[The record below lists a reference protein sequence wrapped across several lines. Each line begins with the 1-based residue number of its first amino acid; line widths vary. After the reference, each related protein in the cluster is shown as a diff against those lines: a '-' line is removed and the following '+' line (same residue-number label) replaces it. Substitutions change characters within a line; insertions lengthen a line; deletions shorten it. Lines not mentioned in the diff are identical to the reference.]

1 MNSYLLESEDS
12 LSLQTERDNIIHE
25 NHFEDAVINTYDME
39 EVPLENALE
48 DLDTY
53 GFLSDKK
60 VIVIENIEVL
70 KYDDFKK
77 DFEHLF
83 LYIKNPNPDNLL
95 ILESSKLNNTLKVTK
110 ELKKICKYIEIS
122 IDLKSYMKNA
132 FKGYKIDTNT
142 MNLLEEYCLGDYSK
156 IANECL
162 KIKTYKMD
170 DKIITKED
178 IIELVPKKLGDSK
191 DLTFAFSRSL
201 GLRDREDALRKYLK
215 LLSFDLEPISIIGL
229 LASQVRIIYQVKLLE
244 KDRLSDKDIATT
256 LGEKSDYRI
265 RKTRELTKYY
275 TEEELLKLMQELA
288 DMDYKMKTEDV
299 DGNHLIEMFILN
311 I

>member
-25 NHFEDAVINTYDME
+25 NNFEDAVINTYDME

-95 ILESSKLNNTLKVTK
+95 ILESNKLNNTLKVTK
-110 ELKKICKYIEIS
+110 ELKKICKYQEIS
-122 IDLKSYMKNA
+122 IDIKSYIKNA

-162 KIKTYKMD
+162 KLKNYKMD

-201 GLRDREDALRKYLK
+201 GLRDREDALKKYLE

-244 KDRLSDKDIATT
+244 KDRLSDKDIAAT

>member
-12 LSLQTERDNIIHE
+12 LSLQTERENIIQD
-25 NHFEDAVINTYDME
+25 NHFEEAMVSFYDME

-60 VIVIENIEVL
+60 VVIIENIEVL

-77 DFEHLF
+77 DFDHLF
-83 LYIKNPNPDNLL
+83 SYIKNPNPDNLL
-95 ILESSKLNNTLKVTK
+95 IIESEKLNNTLKVTK
-110 ELKKICKYIEIS
+110 ELKKICKYQEIH
-122 IDLKSYMKNA
+122 IDLRSYMKNT
-132 FKGYKIDTNT
+132 FKDYKIDTNT

-156 IANECL
+156 LANECNKL
-162 KIKTYKMD
+162 KSYKAEE
-170 DKIITKED
+170 KVITKED
-178 IIELVPKKLGDSK
+178 VIELVPKKLGDSK

-201 GLRDREDALRKYLK
+201 GLRDREDALRKYLE
-215 LLSFDLEPISIIGL
+215 LLSYDIEPISIIGL
-229 LASQVRIIYQVKLLE
+229 LASQIRIIYQVKLLE
-244 KDRLSDKDIATT
+244 NKRMSDKEIADQ

-275 TEEELLKLMQELA
+275 SEEELLKLMQQLA

>member
-162 KIKTYKMD
+162 KLKNYKMD

>member
-12 LSLQTERDNIIHE
+12 LSLQTERDNIIQE

-95 ILESSKLNNTLKVTK
+95 ILESNKLNNTLKVTK
-110 ELKKICKYIEIS
+110 ELKKICKYQEIS
-122 IDLKSYMKNA
+122 IDIKSYIKNA

-162 KIKTYKMD
+162 KLKNYKMD

-178 IIELVPKKLGDSK
+178 VIELVPKKLGDSK

-201 GLRDREDALRKYLK
+201 GLRDREDALRKYLE

>member
-12 LSLQTERDNIIHE
+12 LSLQTERDYIIHE

-95 ILESSKLNNTLKVTK
+95 ILESNKLNNTLKVTK
-110 ELKKICKYIEIS
+110 ELKKICKYQEIS
-122 IDLKSYMKNA
+122 IDIKSYIKNA

-162 KIKTYKMD
+162 KLKNYKMD

-178 IIELVPKKLGDSK
+178 VIELVPKKLGDSK

-201 GLRDREDALRKYLK
+201 GLRDREDALRKYLE

-229 LASQVRIIYQVKLLE
+229 LASQVRITYQVKLLE

>member
-77 DFEHLF
+77 DFDHLF

-95 ILESSKLNNTLKVTK
+95 ILESNKLNNTLKVTK

-162 KIKTYKMD
+162 KLKNYKMD

-201 GLRDREDALRKYLK
+201 GLRDREDALKKYLE
-215 LLSFDLEPISIIGL
+215 LLSYDLEPISIIGL

>member
-12 LSLQTERDNIIHE
+12 LSLQTERDYIIHE

-95 ILESSKLNNTLKVTK
+95 ILESNKLNNTLKVTK

-122 IDLKSYMKNA
+122 IDIKSYIKNA

-162 KIKTYKMD
+162 KLKNYKMD

-178 IIELVPKKLGDSK
+178 VIELVPKKLGDSK

-201 GLRDREDALRKYLK
+201 GLRDREDALRKYLE

-229 LASQVRIIYQVKLLE
+229 LASQVRITYQVKLLE
-244 KDRLSDKDIATT
+244 KERLSDKDIAAT

>member
-12 LSLQTERDNIIHE
+12 LSLQTERDNIIQE

-77 DFEHLF
+77 DFDHLF

-95 ILESSKLNNTLKVTK
+95 ILESNKLNNTLKVTK
-110 ELKKICKYIEIS
+110 ELKKICKYQEIS

-162 KIKTYKMD
+162 KLKNYKMD

-201 GLRDREDALRKYLK
+201 GLRDREDALKKYLE
-215 LLSFDLEPISIIGL
+215 LLSYDLEPISIIGL